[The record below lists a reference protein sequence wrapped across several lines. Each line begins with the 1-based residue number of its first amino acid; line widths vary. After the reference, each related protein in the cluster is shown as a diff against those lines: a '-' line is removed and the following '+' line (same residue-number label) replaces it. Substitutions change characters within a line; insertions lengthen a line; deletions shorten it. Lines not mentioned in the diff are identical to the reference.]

1 MNRSDKSEIVAD
13 LVDRFNR
20 SSSVYATDFT
30 GLTVKAITDF
40 RNKLREVGVEYVVVK
55 NTLASRAIEEAS
67 VEGLDEALK
76 GSTGWVFMPDDP
88 VGAAKVLKD
97 FQKEFE
103 DKPAVKAGLLE
114 GKPVGAKE
122 VEHLASLPGREQ
134 LLAQLGGALQSPLQA
149 FVGTTNGLLYQMAG
163 LMESLRTQRSEAA

>member
-1 MNRSDKSEIVAD
+1 MKRTEKAEIVSD

-30 GLTVKAITDF
+30 GLTVQAITDF

-76 GSTGWVFMPDDP
+76 GATGWVFMPDDP

-103 DKPAVKAGLLE
+103 KPAVKVGLLK

-122 VEHLASLPGREQ
+122 VEQLASLPNREQ
-134 LLAQLGGALQSPLQA
+134 LLAQFCGALQSPLQA
-149 FVGTTNGLLYQMAG
+149 FVGTADGLMYQMVG